1 MKKKL
6 YFKSL
11 GLVLLITL
19 RAGAQEFP
27 VFAVEKKTYER
38 LVQAQKE
45 FRAAVET
52 GDSLQIAETSYV
64 MGKRYAAL
72 NDYQKGHYFY
82 SRALKIFAP
91 LGRSQEVGK
100 IYMRLAEWS
109 FQRNEFHTSLTYVRR
124 AHPHLIKDDQKENL
138 ANMYKMLA
146 DIHHAG
152 WYDASAQPRSDFS
165 LDSSFYYYDTF
176 IQTARQYKLTLAM
189 AHGYQFLAKA
199 YEWKKDFINTIK
211 YSKEAYILY
220 RQENQTVF
228 ASEAGTRVGI
238 AYTQL
243 GESAKAKKWL
253 EEVEALNDTA
263 QGIRDAQRSIAKQ
276 WLGIHYQQVGDWKKA
291 AEYQRQQYELLIKD
305 IEYYRTSVD
314 RGARLLYESEQKE
327 AKLQDEKKTLQ
338 LALSIE
344 NQRRQTWLNAF
355 IALLLIG
362 AAVAGVVYY
371 RLFRKYKETSRHNA
385 ELVKEQSHRIKN
397 NLQSV
402 SDLLTLQLYDLS
414 DPRAIQALE
423 ESLARVN
430 AMSLI
435 HRRLYDGNQPDEVA
449 LATFIPDLVKS
460 TLRSYDLEHVQVF
473 YNLDD
478 IRLHADKAITLALI
492 VNELTTNAGK
502 YAFEPNPN
510 PTLEISCHLSGQEVR
525 LTFLDNGPG
534 FTYQEENETST
545 FGLGLIRLLVK
556 KLHGKSSFSNL
567 KGSLFELSF
576 TINAKPQVNRKK
588 RLVTGKPAV

>member
-1 MKKKL
+1 MKKKTYL
-6 YFKSL
+6 R
-11 GLVLLITL
+11 LVGFILLISL
-19 RAGAQEFP
+19 RTTAQEFP

-45 FRAAVET
+45 FRAAVEA

-91 LGRSQEVGK
+91 LGRSLEVGK

-109 FQRNEFHTSLTYVRR
+109 FHRNEFHTALTYVRR
-124 AHPHLIKDDQKENL
+124 ARPYVIKDNQKENL
-138 ANMYKMLA
+138 TNMYKLLA

-152 WYDASAQPRSDFS
+152 WYNASAQPRSDFS
-165 LDSSFYYYDTF
+165 LDSSFYYYHKS
-176 IQTARQYKLTLAM
+176 IQTARQYKLTMAM

-199 YEWKKDFINTIK
+199 YEWKKDFVNTIK
-211 YSKEAYILY
+211 YSKKAYNQY
-220 RQENQTVF
+220 QQDNQTRF
-228 ASEAGTRVGI
+228 AHEAGTRIGI

-243 GESAKAKKWL
+243 GEPAKAKKWL
-253 EEVEALNDTA
+253 EEAEALNDTA
-263 QGIRDAQRSIAKQ
+263 QGIRDGQQSIVKQ

-314 RGARLLYESEQKE
+314 KGARLLYESEQKE

-338 LALSIE
+338 LALSME
-344 NQRRQTWLNAF
+344 NHRRQTWLSIFA
-355 IALLLIG
+355 ALLFV
-362 AAVAGVVYY
+362 VAGAVGFVYY
-371 RLFRKYKETSRHNA
+371 RLFQKYKETSRQNA

-414 DPRAIQALE
+414 DPKAIQALE

-435 HRRLYDGNQPDEVA
+435 HRRLYDGNQPDEVE
-449 LATFIPDLVKS
+449 LGTFIPDLVKS

-473 YNLDD
+473 YDLDD

-502 YAFEPNPN
+502 YAFEHNPN
-510 PTLEISCHLSGQEVR
+510 PTLEITCHLSDQEVR

-545 FGLGLIRLLVK
+545 FGLGLIHLLVK

-576 TINAKPQVNRKK
+576 TINAKPQINRKK
-588 RLVTGKPAV
+588 RLVIGKPAV